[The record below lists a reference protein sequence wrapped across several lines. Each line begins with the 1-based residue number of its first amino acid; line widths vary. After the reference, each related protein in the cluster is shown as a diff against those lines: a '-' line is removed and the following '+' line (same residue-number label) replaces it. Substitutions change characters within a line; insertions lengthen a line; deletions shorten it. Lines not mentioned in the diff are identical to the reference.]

1 MKKYVFAAVL
11 AVLLTAGVF
20 VFAQNIP
27 DDHAS
32 EYYYINISLEKVWP
46 YRKGYVVQYRKG
58 LYQTARAYIPSEWF
72 TNTASRGEI
81 ITLPPG
87 NAWPSMTVYY
97 KEGEFSH
104 VRLYVHRWQDHQT
117 WGNVPQNINIDS
129 YFEGVETIDL
139 QFR

>member
-1 MKKYVFAAVL
+1 
-11 AVLLTAGVF
+11 
-20 VFAQNIP
+20 
-27 DDHAS
+27 
-32 EYYYINISLEKVWP
+32 
-46 YRKGYVVQYRKG
+46 
-58 LYQTARAYIPSEWF
+58 
-72 TNTASRGEI
+72 
-81 ITLPPG
+81 
-87 NAWPSMTVYY
+87 MTVYY